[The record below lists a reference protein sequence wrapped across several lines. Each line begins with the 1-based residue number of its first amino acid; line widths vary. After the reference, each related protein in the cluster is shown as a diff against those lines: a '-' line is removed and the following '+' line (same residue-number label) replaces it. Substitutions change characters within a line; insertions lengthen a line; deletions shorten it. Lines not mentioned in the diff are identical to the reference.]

1 MILMTR
7 VLQIVSHHIPK
18 NRFVLTAAHC
28 TDGED
33 ALNFNV
39 KVGEHDT
46 KNHRDGAQVIRVV
59 AIYEHKDFTGS
70 PKKPRG
76 KPAFNNDFALLE
88 LLKELTYS
96 ETVRPACLPQDPT
109 ADFLGA
115 KAVVAGWGALA
126 PHPNTTSIKQPYKL
140 QDITVTVIPNDECG
154 DYPKG
159 EITDKMM
166 CAHSPGKDA
175 CQGDSGGPLVAEVD
189 GRYTLIGVVSWG
201 YGCALPE
208 YPGVYA
214 RVASVL
220 DWIKD
225 ITYGIEMCHP

>member
-1 MILMTR
+1 M
-7 VLQIVSHHIPK
+7 
-18 NRFVLTAAHC
+18 
-28 TDGED
+28 DG
-33 ALNFNV
+33 
-39 KVGEHDT
+39 
-46 KNHRDGAQVIRVV
+46 
-59 AIYEHKDFTGS
+59 
-70 PKKPRG
+70 
-76 KPAFNNDFALLE
+76 
-88 LLKELTYS
+88 
-96 ETVRPACLPQDPT
+96 PT

-126 PHPNTTSIKQPYKL
+126 PHPNTTTIKQPYKL

-159 EITDKMM
+159 EITDKML

-175 CQGDSGGPLVAEVD
+175 CQGDSGGPLVTEVN

-214 RVASVL
+214 RVTSVL

-225 ITYGIEMCHP
+225 VTHGIEMCHP